1 VSPELGSVSVDGAPS
16 EQIVSWSDGAIVFRV
31 PAGAIGTTATVTVTV
46 AGETSNSAYFTY

>member
-1 VSPELGSVSVDGAPS
+1 MGSVSVDGAPS